1 MRKKNLFLLLS
12 AVVCLFIS
20 CSGYDFPPHP
30 DLAGK
35 DPHGGY
41 IRFFQFK
48 DTSFMNKILV
58 SYYPEN
64 SPQFAEYGQKLG
76 SKYWIPLYPKNIE
89 GQPLF
94 GERASGAL
102 QDFNYINGD
111 FYTIDELVNSP
122 KFIPLKGGYYIC
134 YPFKALED
142 YGHYIDA
149 DWKDFYKIDFDTVKI
164 IPGYHYKKYYQVS
177 ELILANLSHKSTMH
191 FMRENAEM
199 LTIDDV
205 VEVLNRLIE
214 TDRIDNYC
222 YSIYH

>member
-1 MRKKNLFLLLS
+1 MKRKMLFLLLS
-12 AVVCLFIS
+12 AVACLCIS
-20 CSGYDFPPHP
+20 CSGFNFPGQNP
-30 DLAGK
+30 D
-35 DPHGGY
+35 GGY

-48 DTSFMNKILV
+48 DTSFMNKILI
-58 SYYPEN
+58 SNYPED
-64 SPQFAEYGQKLG
+64 SELAKYGQKLG

-94 GERASGAL
+94 GNRAAGAM
-102 QDFNYINGD
+102 QSFNYINGD
-111 FYTIDELVNSP
+111 FYTIEELVNSP

-149 DWKDFYKIDFDTVKI
+149 DWKDFYKIDFDTVKF
-164 IPGYHYKKYYQVS
+164 IPGDHYNKYYQIS
-177 ELILANLSHKSTMH
+177 ELNLAVLSQKSTEH
-191 FMRENAEM
+191 FKRENTEM

-214 TDRIDNYC
+214 TDRIDKFC
-222 YSIYH
+222 YSISH